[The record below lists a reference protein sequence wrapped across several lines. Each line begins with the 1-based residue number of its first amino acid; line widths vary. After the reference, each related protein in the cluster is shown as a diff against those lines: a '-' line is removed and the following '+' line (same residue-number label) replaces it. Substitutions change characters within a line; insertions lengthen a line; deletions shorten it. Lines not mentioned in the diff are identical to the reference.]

1 MDNYNV
7 TKASLT
13 TNVVTLT
20 LDTIVGLRPGY
31 TVHVYGVDTQAQPHF
46 DGNQTLTAVT
56 TTTVDGVDVYTVTY
70 AKTHANIAEFT
81 SYGQMRIRC
90 TWIDDADVEDWLG
103 GQPDDAIDQDYLT
116 TCVEAA
122 NAWCYARRFS
132 AGYQDWPTHLPN
144 DSVRQGAVTLAAAL
158 YRERGSVDS
167 FSSFQQMP
175 VVAPLAGSL
184 GQVMRLL
191 GIGRAAV
198 A

>member
-7 TKASLT
+7 LKASLT

-31 TVHVYGVDTQAQPHF
+31 TTHVYGVGQHY

-56 TTTVDGVDVYTVTY
+56 TTVVNDVDVYTVTY
-70 AKTHANIAEFT
+70 AKTHTNIAEAT

-90 TWIDDADVEDWLG
+90 TWIDDTDVEDWLG
-103 GQPDDAIDQDYLT
+103 GPPDDAVDADFLT

-122 NAWCYARRFS
+122 NAWCYARRFA

-144 DSVRQGAVTLAAAL
+144 DSVRQAAVTLAAAL

-184 GQVMRLL
+184 GQIMRLL

>member
-13 TNVVTLT
+13 NNVVTLT

-31 TVHVYGVDTQAQPHF
+31 TTHVYGVGQHF
-46 DGNQTLTAVT
+46 DGNQTLTGVI
-56 TTTVDGVDVYTVTY
+56 TTTVNGTDVYTVTY

-81 SYGQMRIRC
+81 SYGQMRIHC

-103 GQPDDAIDQDYLT
+103 GQPEDAIDQAFLT
-116 TCVEAA
+116 SCTEAA
-122 NAWCYARRFS
+122 NAWCYARRNA

-144 DSVRQGAVTLAAAL
+144 DSVRQGAIVLAAAL

-167 FSSFQQMP
+167 FASFQQMP

-191 GIGRAAV
+191 GIGRARV

>member
-1 MDNYNV
+1 MDNFNV
-7 TKASLT
+7 LKSSLT
-13 TNVVTLT
+13 DDVVTLT

-31 TVHVYGVDTQAQPHF
+31 TVHVYGVGQHF

-56 TTTVDGVDVYTVTY
+56 TTEVDGVDVYTVTY
-70 AKTHANIAEFT
+70 AKTHANIAEAT
-81 SYGQMRIRC
+81 SYGQMRIHC
-90 TWIDDADVEDWLG
+90 TWIADADVEDWLG